1 MSSLI
6 QSEPHYGNLSHD
18 STDLLRARLL
28 ALELMVELLWT
39 DRMSRV
45 PNPVDET
52 LAFKREVLGLV
63 ALPDPDLREQER
75 RLHDMSVTFIDERL
89 NSVVNRLA
97 FGEPTAQQNAKR
109 AAG

>member
-6 QSEPHYGNLSHD
+6 QSEPHYGNLARD

-45 PNPVDET
+45 PNPVDGT
-52 LAFKREVLGLV
+52 LAFRREVLGSV
-63 ALPDPDLREQER
+63 ARTDPDLREEER
-75 RLHDMSVTFIDERL
+75 RLHDMTVAFLDERL
-89 NSVVNRLA
+89 NAVVERLA
-97 FGEPTAQQNAKR
+97 FDESAAQPTANR
-109 AAG
+109 ATG

>member
-6 QSEPHYGNLSHD
+6 HSEPQSSNLARD
-18 STDLLRARLL
+18 STILLRARLL
-28 ALELMVELLWT
+28 TLELMVDLLWA

-52 LAFKREVLGLV
+52 LAFKREVLGSV
-63 ALPDPDLREQER
+63 AVPDPDLREEVR
-75 RLHDMSVTFIDERL
+75 RLYDIAVGFIDERL
-89 NSVVNRLA
+89 NSIVNRLA
-97 FGEPTAQQNAKR
+97 FDESLGQKTVKR